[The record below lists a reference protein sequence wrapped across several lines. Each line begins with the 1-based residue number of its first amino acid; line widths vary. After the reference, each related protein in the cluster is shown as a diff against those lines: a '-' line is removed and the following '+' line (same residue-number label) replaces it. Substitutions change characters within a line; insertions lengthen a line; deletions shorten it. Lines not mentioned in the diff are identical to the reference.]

1 MCLPSW
7 GLVTVPSR
15 ACIAL
20 RCTVLHPVAS
30 ACGPDLHHGA
40 AVHYY
45 RVQPRGVLWLHWH
58 HQDGPEERRSA
69 GTVSL
74 LVSRCRC
81 CGPAVCVCR
90 RSAPQLW
97 LFIPTRSTTGRVPGK
112 ACVADRPCC
121 VHVRCGSTV
130 IPTAYRRVMEQVG
143 TSSLCVCLC
152 KLVCWCGRCVCQ
164 RCEMAV
170 AGCAGFRLL
179 AVSSVAAAVYL
190 ELALP

>member
-74 LVSRCRC
+74 LSVTRHAGLTLLLLWSCS
-81 CGPAVCVCR
+81 VCVPWIDCGCY
-90 RSAPQLW
+90 
-97 LFIPTRSTTGRVPGK
+97 IPTSPTTGGVPAK
-112 ACVADRPCC
+112 ASVADRPCC

-143 TSSLCVCLC
+143 TSPLCVCLC
-152 KLVCWCGRCVCQ
+152 KLMCQCGRCVCQ
-164 RCEMAV
+164 GCELGWHRLCGLSF
-170 AGCAGFRLL
+170 AGSAELCSCCA
-179 AVSSVAAAVYL
+179 
-190 ELALP
+190 P